1 MKRII
6 NFYRSLIDSPRK
18 TMTTF
23 SYSAVVFFIC
33 LASVYSVNKQ
43 TASTEQEVQMLFFL
57 VIGGVAFC
65 SAIAAQICMIIQ
77 RLK

>member
-1 MKRII
+1 MKSILR
-6 NFYRSLIDSPRK
+6 FYRSLIDSPRK

-33 LASVYSVNKQ
+33 LASIYSVNRQ
-43 TASTEQEVQMLFFL
+43 AASTEQEMQLLFFL
-57 VIGGVAFC
+57 VAGGLAFC